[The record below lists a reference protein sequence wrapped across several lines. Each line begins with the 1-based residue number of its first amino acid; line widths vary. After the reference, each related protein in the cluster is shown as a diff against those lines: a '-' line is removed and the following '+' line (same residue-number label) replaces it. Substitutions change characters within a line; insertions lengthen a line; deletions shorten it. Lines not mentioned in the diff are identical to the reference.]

1 MKIGDR
7 IREARKSKNMTLRD
21 LAEKVGVSFVY
32 VSQIER
38 GERTLS
44 TNKLREWGEVL
55 EVDLL
60 KEASEK
66 DIEEIVLSQFK
77 PYEEIKITRQGIIS
91 NILTLLDKDT
101 DILTDTEIME
111 LWFKVEALV
120 KFELYKMNK

>member
-1 MKIGDR
+1 MHIGDR

>member
-1 MKIGDR
+1 MHIGDR
-7 IREARKSKNMTLRD
+7 IREIRKSKNMTLRD

-44 TNKLREWGEVL
+44 TNKLREWGEAL

-66 DIEEIVLSQFK
+66 DIEEIVLNQFK